1 MKKSKNLLEHS
12 SVLPGVEFHVEVE
25 EVNGLP
31 YVEIEV
37 TQDDGDADKIKQG
50 LNDLVKQLGLNP
62 EKRDIRSWV
71 EIIQEKKD

>member
-1 MKKSKNLLEHS
+1 M
-12 SVLPGVEFHVEVE
+12 EVE

-50 LNDLVKQLGLNP
+50 LNDLVKQLGLNS